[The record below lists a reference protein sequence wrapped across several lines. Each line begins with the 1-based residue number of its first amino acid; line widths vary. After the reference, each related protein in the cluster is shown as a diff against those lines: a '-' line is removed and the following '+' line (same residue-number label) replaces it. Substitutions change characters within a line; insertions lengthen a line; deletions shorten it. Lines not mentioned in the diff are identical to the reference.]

1 MLKASCL
8 RLLILFL
15 SLLFSTSE
23 EGKPGLRFD
32 LPQALSIQTQRSAVS
47 QICLDLCLLD

>member
-15 SLLFSTSE
+15 SLFSTSE
-23 EGKPGLRFD
+23 EGEPGLRFD
-32 LPQALSIQTQRSAVS
+32 LPWALSIQTQRSAVG
-47 QICLDLCLLD
+47 QICLDLCLLV